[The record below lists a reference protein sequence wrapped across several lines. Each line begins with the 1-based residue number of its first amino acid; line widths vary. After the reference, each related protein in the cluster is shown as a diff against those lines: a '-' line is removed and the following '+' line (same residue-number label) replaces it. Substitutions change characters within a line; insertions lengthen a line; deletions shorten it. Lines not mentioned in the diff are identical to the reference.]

1 MKRRLYGTAAL
12 AAAMLLGSARSASA
26 DLMFTQDITVSGSG
40 LGSVTTLVTGH
51 QDSPPGTESAC
62 VNWVSGADVFG
73 PVAGGTCHAALI
85 GGGDEQAPGPSG
97 TRTLA
102 ELGVTQAGEVG
113 VVLNISETGQDL
125 NVTLEQLAL
134 VYYNGNTI
142 VYTAYVRNSDL
153 GRSYGAST
161 GTGLGGSGQVFVLD
175 DAQRA
180 AVNALTVTRIGGGF
194 TVSNTNDGNETMYLF
209 NRAGA
214 TVPEPATLVLLGTG
228 LLGAAVRFRRR
239 KAATS

>member
-1 MKRRLYGTAAL
+1 
-12 AAAMLLGSARSASA
+12 
-26 DLMFTQDITVSGSG
+26 
-40 LGSVTTLVTGH
+40 
-51 QDSPPGTESAC
+51 
-62 VNWVSGADVFG
+62 
-73 PVAGGTCHAALI
+73 
-85 GGGDEQAPGPSG
+85 
-97 TRTLA
+97 
-102 ELGVTQAGEVG
+102 LGVTQAGEVG